1 MPDVSDLDALLA
13 HPEIERIAA
22 RLRARPGTVVDE
34 PDERYR
40 RAAVAV
46 VVRVGAED
54 TLELLMIK
62 RAEHDRDPW
71 SGHVALPGG
80 RWEMQDA
87 DLEATAVRETL
98 EETGI
103 DIAREG
109 RILGA
114 LDELHPRT
122 PTLPPIIVRPYVAVV
137 RPDVSI
143 VYSPEVADA
152 FWVRLGDLREHARWI
167 QTSVIVRDGELRGVT
182 AFQHGQY
189 IIWGMTERMLR
200 RFTSLLE
207 D

>member
-13 HPEIERIAA
+13 HPEIARIAA
-22 RLRARPGTVVDE
+22 RLRARPSSVVDE

-46 VVRVGAED
+46 VVRVGAEE
-54 TLELLMIK
+54 TLERLMIK

-80 RWEMQDA
+80 RWETQDA
-87 DLEATAVRETL
+87 DLEATAIRETL

-103 DIAREG
+103 DIASEG
-109 RILGA
+109 RVLGA

-137 RPDVSI
+137 DRKRV
-143 VYSPEVADA
+143 V
-152 FWVRLGDLREHARWI
+152 
-167 QTSVIVRDGELRGVT
+167 
-182 AFQHGQY
+182 
-189 IIWGMTERMLR
+189 
-200 RFTSLLE
+200 
-207 D
+207 

>member
-1 MPDVSDLDALLA
+1 MSPGDLDALLA

-22 RLRARPGTVVDE
+22 RLRARPGATVDE
-34 PDERYR
+34 PDARYR
-40 RAAVAV
+40 RAAVAI

-80 RWEMQDA
+80 RWEEQDA
-87 DLEATAVRETL
+87 DLEATAIRETL

-103 DIAREG
+103 DLAATG
-109 RILGA
+109 RILGT

-143 VYSPEVADA
+143 VQSSEVADA
-152 FWVRLGDLREHARWI
+152 FWVRLADLREHARWI

-200 RFTSLLE
+200 RFTAMIE

>member
-1 MPDVSDLDALLA
+1 MSPGNLDALLA

-22 RLRARPGTVVDE
+22 RLRARPGATVEE
-34 PDERYR
+34 PDARYR
-40 RAAVAV
+40 RAAVAI
-46 VVRVGAED
+46 VVRVGSED

-80 RWEMQDA
+80 RWEEQDA
-87 DLEATAVRETL
+87 DLEATAIRETL

-103 DIAREG
+103 DLAATG
-109 RILGA
+109 RILGT

-137 RPDVSI
+137 HPDVSI
-143 VYSPEVADA
+143 VQSSEVADA
-152 FWVRLGDLREHARWI
+152 FWVRLTDLREHARWI
-167 QTSVIVRDGELRGVT
+167 QTSVVVRDGELRGVT

-200 RFTSLLE
+200 RFTALIE